1 MFQPVGLIWGI
12 VTLIFG
18 ILVMVYPNMLRY
30 TVGIYL
36 VIVGIWA
43 VVAKLH
49 LHFGWHLSRAAVV
62 TGGLKYLGHKLR
74 LGDGGTAPIA
84 APRRCAIRGSPQEQ
98 PVAFSG

>member
-1 MFQPVGLIWGI
+1 VRKSADVIAKEDLLLVEGTDGKVYSGREQRLMFQPVGLIWGI

-43 VVAKLH
+43 VIAKLH
-49 LHFGWHLSRAAVV
+49 LHF
-62 TGGLKYLGHKLR
+62 
-74 LGDGGTAPIA
+74 
-84 APRRCAIRGSPQEQ
+84 
-98 PVAFSG
+98 